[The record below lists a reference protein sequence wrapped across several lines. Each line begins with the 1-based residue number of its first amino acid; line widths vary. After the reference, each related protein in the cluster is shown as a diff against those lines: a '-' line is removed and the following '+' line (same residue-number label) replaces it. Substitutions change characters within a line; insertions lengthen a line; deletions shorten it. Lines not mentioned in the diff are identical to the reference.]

1 METFAVILFL
11 PSMAAG
17 IYIVNK
23 LYRLY
28 MRIMNIDYMT
38 YSGKQKLAYIFV
50 VTSVIWVL
58 ILRLLSI
65 V

>member
-11 PSMAAG
+11 LSMAAG

-50 VTSVIWVL
+50 VTSVIWVS